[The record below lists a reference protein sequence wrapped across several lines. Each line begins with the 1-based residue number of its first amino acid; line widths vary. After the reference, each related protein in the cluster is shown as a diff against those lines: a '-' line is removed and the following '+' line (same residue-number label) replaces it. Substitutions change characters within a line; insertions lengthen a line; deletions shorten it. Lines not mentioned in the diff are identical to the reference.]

1 MRAEIASLAFWA
13 VTAAASY
20 NGNLNY
26 RSPSLSLDHAGLG
39 IDLAKVEKRM
49 LQKRDMVVD
58 PETLNFTHGVAS
70 VCFDL
75 PS

>member
-1 MRAEIASLAFWA
+1 MRTGIASLALW
-13 VTAAASY
+13 VTAAAASY
-20 NGNLNY
+20 HGNLNY

-49 LQKRDMVVD
+49 LQKRDVVVD

-70 VCFDL
+70 VC
-75 PS
+75 